1 MRLLLPLLCGVIAA
15 SAVVLPSRAE
25 GDRIV
30 AQSVVTGSSAVQPVV
45 LDRRI
50 FKPMVA
56 GVLPADP
63 VKETVVLRATPAIPA
78 DELAPG
84 LPPDRQKTASL
95 RGSVLMLLI
104 PNLCCR

>member
-15 SAVVLPSRAE
+15 TAVVLPSRAE

-30 AQSVVTGSSAVQPVV
+30 AESIIVQPVV
-45 LDRRI
+45 LDKRV
-50 FKPMVA
+50 FKPLVA
-56 GVLPADP
+56 EALPVEPA
-63 VKETVVLRATPAIPA
+63 KEAVVLRATPAIPT

-84 LPPDRQKTASL
+84 LQRDRQRTDTL